1 MEDAVVADLLA
12 AGPGCEGP
20 AVVLREGVEIPGRR
34 RGAAER
40 LVPAERAFALVETGE
55 FHGLSELRLASAENE
70 DPALVYGEDVEIPGS
85 ERERAAR
92 PLRSVRRWWIGGALV
107 VVALGYTALAD
118 LQLTLNGSESLPEA
132 AYLQWHWPKALW
144 RGAVVAVPPPALF
157 GAAFE
162 GYSIVKRVGGLP
174 GDPIRNFGDR
184 VCLAGTCYP
193 AELRDGHPFAD
204 LLPSGVVPP
213 GMVAL
218 FGEASNSLDSRY
230 ARFGLVPISDI
241 EAVGIPL
248 PGFPRWQRIAAW
260 MGLND

>member
-1 MEDAVVADLLA
+1 MEDAVVGDLFGA
-12 AGPGCEGP
+12 AP
-20 AVVLREGVEIPGRR
+20 VDRIVIPGRG

-40 LVPAERAFALVETGE
+40 CAPVARTAALVETGE
-55 FHGLSELRLASAENE
+55 YPGLSELRLVPSGPDSRSAA
-70 DPALVYGEDVEIPGS
+70 PGAGVEIPGS
-85 ERERAAR
+85 AGERAAPASR
-92 PLRSVRRWWIGGALV
+92 NFRRWAIGGALV
-107 VVALGYTALAD
+107 VVSLGYAALAD

-132 AYLQWHWPKALW
+132 AYLQWHWPKFLW

-162 GYSIVKRVGGLP
+162 GYAIVKRVGGLP
-174 GDPIRNFGDR
+174 GDMIRNFGDR
-184 VCLAGTCYP
+184 VCVAGTCYE
-193 AELRDGHPFAD
+193 AEMRDGHPFAD

-218 FGEASNSLDSRY
+218 FGEAPNSLDIRY
-230 ARFGLVPISDI
+230 ARFGLVPISEI

-260 MGLND
+260 MGLKD

>member
-1 MEDAVVADLLA
+1 MDDAVVADLFA
-12 AGPGCEGP
+12 AGPGYEGP
-20 AVVLREGVEIPGRR
+20 VAAPREGVEIPGSEVEY
-34 RGAAER
+34 AA
-40 LVPAERAFALVETGE
+40 PASRT
-55 FHGLSELRLASAENE
+55 
-70 DPALVYGEDVEIPGS
+70 
-85 ERERAAR
+85 
-92 PLRSVRRWWIGGALV
+92 VRRWWIGGAIA

-132 AYLQWHWPKALW
+132 AYLQWHWPKLLW
-144 RGAVVAVPPPALF
+144 HGAVVAIPPPALF

-184 VCLAGTCYP
+184 VCVAGICYD
-193 AELRDGHPFAD
+193 AEMRDGHPFAD

-230 ARFGLVPISDI
+230 ARFGLVPISEI
-241 EAVGIPL
+241 EAVGLPL
-248 PGFPRWQRIAAW
+248 PGFPRWQSIAAW
-260 MGLND
+260 MELKD